1 MAEEE
6 GRQMIKCGRCSAEV
20 KPIMG
25 ALFALNNI
33 YYHPD
38 CWPEE
43 ENIAATFFTGSGEGS
58 QMLTT
63 KTTRADDD
71 KA

>member
-1 MAEEE
+1 
-6 GRQMIKCGRCSAEV
+6 MIKCGRCNKQV
-20 KPIMG
+20 LPVMG
-25 ALFALNNI
+25 ALFALNDI

-58 QMLTT
+58 QILST
-63 KTTRADDD
+63 KTEKIDDD

>member
-1 MAEEE
+1 MEYCV
-6 GRQMIKCGRCSAEV
+6 KCKLAVEPYC
-20 KPIMG
+20 G
-25 ALFALNNI
+25 AFFKLDDD
-33 YYHPD
+33 YYHAD

-58 QMLTT
+58 RILST
-63 KTTRADDD
+63 KVRSDDD